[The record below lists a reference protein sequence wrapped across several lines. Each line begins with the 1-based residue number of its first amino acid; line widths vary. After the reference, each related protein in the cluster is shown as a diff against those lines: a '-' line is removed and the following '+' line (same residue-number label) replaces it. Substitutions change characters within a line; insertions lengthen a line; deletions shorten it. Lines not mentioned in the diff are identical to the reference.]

1 MALINI
7 GVVGAGMMGSEI
19 ALVFALAGHP
29 VFLAD
34 ANINLAEEAI
44 SKLKKTLSKGCVK
57 GFWTSEQASIALDA
71 LTPISDFSLLKN
83 CSLIIEA
90 VFEDERVKS
99 EVWRKIDDFAS
110 SEAILATNTSSIS
123 ITAIAANIREKRRP
137 RFLGTHFF
145 SPVSRM
151 KLVEVIPGI
160 DTSEETVS
168 DVMNLCRSIG
178 KTPVKIKDVPGF
190 AVNRLLHAFF
200 IEAVKLLEE
209 EVATPEDIDTACKL
223 GLGHPVGP
231 FELMD
236 LVTNKLTLQVQ
247 EVLHENYGSRFL
259 PSPLL
264 RQMVKAGYNG
274 RIAGR
279 GWHRH
284 EVTS

>member
-1 MALINI
+1 
-7 GVVGAGMMGSEI
+7 
-19 ALVFALAGHP
+19 
-29 VFLAD
+29 
-34 ANINLAEEAI
+34 
-44 SKLKKTLSKGCVK
+44 
-57 GFWTSEQASIALDA
+57 
-71 LTPISDFSLLKN
+71 
-83 CSLIIEA
+83 
-90 VFEDERVKS
+90 
-99 EVWRKIDDFAS
+99 
-110 SEAILATNTSSIS
+110 
-123 ITAIAANIREKRRP
+123 
-137 RFLGTHFF
+137 
-145 SPVSRM
+145 M

-168 DVMNLCRSIG
+168 TVMDICTHIG
-178 KTPVKIKDVPGF
+178 KTPVRVKDVPGF

-209 EVATPEDIDTACKL
+209 EVATPEDIDIACKL

-247 EVLHENYGSRFL
+247 EVLHENYGSRFM

-274 RIAGR
+274 RTVGR

-284 EVTS
+284 KATS

>member
-29 VFLAD
+29 VCLAD
-34 ANINLAEEAI
+34 MSIERAEEAI
-44 SKLKKTLSKGCVK
+44 AKLKQTLEKGRDR
-57 GFWTSEQASIALDA
+57 GFWASEKASNALDA
-71 LTPISDFSLLKN
+71 LTPVSDLSLLSN
-83 CSLIIEA
+83 CSLIVEA
-90 VFEDERVKS
+90 IYEDEQIKG
-99 EVWRKIDDFAS
+99 EVWRKINNIAS
-110 SEAILATNTSSIS
+110 NHAILATNTSSIS
-123 ITAIAANIREKRRP
+123 ITAIAANLSEERRP

-160 DTSEETVS
+160 DTSEITIS
-168 DVMNLCRSIG
+168 TVMNLCTSIG
-178 KTPVKIKDVPGF
+178 KTPIKVKDVPGF

-200 IEAVKLLEE
+200 IEATKLLEE

-236 LVTNKLTLQVQ
+236 IVTNKLTLQVQ
-247 EVLHENYGSRFL
+247 EVLHENYGSRFM

-264 RQMVKAGYNG
+264 RQIVKAGYNG
-274 RIAGR
+274 RTAGR

-284 EVTS
+284 KATP